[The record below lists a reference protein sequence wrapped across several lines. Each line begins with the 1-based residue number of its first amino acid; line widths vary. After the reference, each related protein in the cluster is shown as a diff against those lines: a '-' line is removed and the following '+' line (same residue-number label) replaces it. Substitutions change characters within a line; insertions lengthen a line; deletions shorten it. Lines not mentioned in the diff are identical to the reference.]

1 MVDVTGKRSQ
11 ASTKTAHFKLAV
23 QKEYFYYDSAM
34 GQFCNS
40 VRIEIV
46 KKSAH
51 PYFEFHKHF
60 FKFSS
65 STISFGMYLRTMV
78 HVQYMSYSTVQYC
91 TCTTSL

>member
-1 MVDVTGKRSQ
+1 MLPCFAG
-11 ASTKTAHFKLAV
+11 HLGFMAV
-23 QKEYFYYDSAM
+23 QEEYFYYDLAM

-46 KKSAH
+46 RKSAH

-65 STISFGMYLRTMV
+65 STIYFGMYLRTMV
-78 HVQYMSYSTVQYC
+78 QYMYRSFSALTTFETVC
-91 TCTTSL
+91 R